1 MIGASKPMPPRSA
14 IHIITPEFPPA
25 LGGVANYVRQVAEG
39 LGAAGEDVHVWCPR
53 GDAGEGF
60 SVHPVMGRFEQRH
73 LRQAGALL
81 DAFPG
86 PRRILVQW
94 VPHGYSRRA
103 MNIPF
108 CVWLWRRA
116 LRGDVI
122 ELMVHEPYLTFW
134 EGSVRQAA
142 AATVHRVMT
151 MVLLRAAARVWI
163 SIPAWEPMWR
173 PYALGRYVPF
183 DWLPIPSSARPPDER
198 DAQIIRNRIAPGG
211 TALVGHVG
219 TYGAPVA
226 SMLTKAVRALLWQNS
241 SVRVLLIGVGSE
253 EFLARFAH
261 RDRATAERVTATGEL
276 SESVL
281 AAHIAACDVL
291 MQPYPD
297 GISSRRTTAI
307 AGLLLGVPVVSTAGR
322 LTEPLWEESE
332 AVRLVPVDRLGE
344 MALQVNVLLQHPE
357 ARMRMVEKGR
367 ALYER
372 VFKLQRTIDALTHR
386 RAA

>member
-1 MIGASKPMPPRSA
+1 MGMI
-14 IHIITPEFPPA
+14 HLITPEFPPSR
-25 LGGVANYVRQVAEG
+25 GGVADYARQVAEG

-53 GDAGEGF
+53 GEPGEGF
-60 SVHPVMGRFEQRH
+60 NIHPVMGRFERHH
-73 LRQAGALL
+73 LRQAGELL
-81 DAFPG
+81 DAFPK

-103 MNIPF
+103 MNVPF

-116 LRGDVI
+116 LRGDTI

-134 EGSVRQAA
+134 EGSLRQAA
-142 AATVHRVMT
+142 AATVHRLMT

-198 DAQIIRNRIAPGG
+198 EAQTIRNRIAPGG

-219 TYGAPVA
+219 TYGGPVA
-226 SMLTKAVRALLWQNS
+226 SMLEPALRALLWQNS
-241 SVRVLLIGVGSE
+241 SVHVVLIGVGSE
-253 EFLARFAH
+253 EFLARIVR
-261 RDRATAERVTATGEL
+261 RDRAIATRVLATGEL
-276 SESVL
+276 SDSLL

-322 LTEPLWEESE
+322 LTEPLWEESG
-332 AVRLVPVDRLGE
+332 AVRLAPPDRLNE
-344 MALQVNVLLQHPE
+344 MASHVNALLHHPE
-357 ARMRMVEKGR
+357 ARVRMVEKGR

-372 VFKLQRTIDALTHR
+372 VFKLQRTIDALTHG